1 MRILLTRLSATLIVI
16 FGVCTL
22 VFLLIHIIP
31 GDPIEALLGE
41 RAQAVD
47 QTVLRA
53 QLGLDQ
59 PLAIQYVR
67 YLMRL
72 VQGDLG
78 QSLQEQ
84 CSVTTLLAARLP
96 ATVLLAIAALTLAM
110 CLALPLG
117 IFAAQQHK
125 RLFDIGAMTFSLLGL
140 SIPNFWLGPLLILLF
155 SLTLGWLPISGNDNP
170 SGLILPAI
178 TLGTGLA
185 ALLARMVRASLLEVL
200 HEDYVRTARAK
211 GVSEWRVLWHHALR
225 NAWLPIITVLGL
237 QLGGVLGGAVITETI
252 FAWPGI
258 GSLLVEAIK
267 ARDYP
272 VVQGCVL
279 LISLIYVSVNTLTDL
294 AYLWLDPRVRFN

>member
-1 MRILLTRLSATLIVI
+1 MRVLFTRLSATVIVI

-22 VFLLIHIIP
+22 VFLLLHVIP

-47 QTVLRA
+47 QAALRA

-59 PLAIQYVR
+59 PLTIQYVQ
-67 YLMRL
+67 YLTRL
-72 VQGDLG
+72 AQGDLG

-84 CSVTTLLAARLP
+84 SSVTTLLAARLP
-96 ATVLLAIAALTLAM
+96 ATVLLAIAALTLAIGI
-110 CLALPLG
+110 ALPLG
-117 IFAAQQHK
+117 VLAAQQHK
-125 RLFDIGAMTFSLLGL
+125 RLLDMSAMTFSLIGL
-140 SIPNFWLGPLLILLF
+140 SMPNFWLGPMLILIF
-155 SLTLGWLPISGNDNP
+155 SLTLGWLPISGNDSP
-170 SGLILPAI
+170 ASLILPAM

-200 HEDYVRTARAK
+200 NEDYVRTARAK
-211 GVSEWRVLWHHALR
+211 GATEWQVLWHHALR

>member
-1 MRILLTRLSATLIVI
+1 MRILLTRLSATIIVI

-47 QTVLRA
+47 QAVLRA

-78 QSLQEQ
+78 QSLQEH

-96 ATVLLAIAALTLAM
+96 ATVLLATAALTLAM
-110 CLALPLG
+110 CIALPLG
-117 IFAAQQHK
+117 VFAAQQHK

-225 NAWLPIITVLGL
+225 NAWLPIMTVLGL
-237 QLGGVLGGAVITETI
+237 QLGGLLSGAVITETI

-294 AYLWLDPRVRFN
+294 AYLWLDPRVRFH